1 MIRSIL
7 LVVVLLPVVAFGQK
21 FDLRGT
27 LLDTLNS
34 PLPSA
39 TIMLLNSKD
48 STLVNFGVSD
58 TKGAFMLKNIAHGKY
73 IFKVSF
79 VGYTTHMQPVAPD
92 AGVIDVDLGRVKLRP
107 QST

>member
-1 MIRSIL
+1 MRRLLLLIL
-7 LVVVLLPVVAFGQK
+7 FTTPFVAFGQK

-27 LLDTLNS
+27 LMDTLNS

-48 STLVNFGVSD
+48 SSLVNFSVSD
-58 TKGAFMLKNIAHGKY
+58 AKGQFGLKSIAHGKY

-79 VGYTTHMQPVAPD
+79 VGYATYTRAINPEPGLLD
-92 AGVIDVDLGRVKLRP
+92 LDLGRVRLQP
-107 QST
+107 S